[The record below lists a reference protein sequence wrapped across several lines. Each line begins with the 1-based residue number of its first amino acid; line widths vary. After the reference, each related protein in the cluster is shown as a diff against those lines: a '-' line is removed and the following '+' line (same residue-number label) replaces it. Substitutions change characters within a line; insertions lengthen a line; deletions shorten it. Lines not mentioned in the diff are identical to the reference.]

1 MKQFIA
7 FDDELNITNKEPDD
21 AFSYLAGG
29 ELYANTFAAGAGY
42 MIGRTSQINYTSI
55 FLPFF
60 VDEIS
65 SMLELNEDFAEFALM
80 PMQMI
85 FYKTADEKRRGY
97 EKFDE
102 ISEDAQKI
110 VKLAKDLHESSGGK
124 IGFTMDDEPI
134 SQRVNNENF
143 LKELVEQRQKSAFK
157 QLLQNIAYAKFG
169 VVGAI
174 VAGWVY
180 DGRVSGAVVVD
191 VVERVVSAKIADVTA
206 GLLANAVG
214 LQAGF
219 ATLGLGMVIG
229 SILDEAFEVASGLDI
244 SFGFGGDI
252 AGFNEI
258 GQGIYEAPLSFWDG
272 MKSMFGALPTKDLAY
287 DKESYEITGQIAGV
301 KTKYGMYIGQV
312 GDNLV
317 SGKGMGL
324 NKKERD
330 SALGMA
336 KSMAR
341 DLDKASKMSR
351 SEKSRQRQ
359 AEKHGSSSRDGSSK
373 MSRSEKS
380 RQRQAEKH
388 GNTGRNSSHDRNG
401 AGRNSASGGAMA

>member
-21 AFSYLAGG
+21 VFSYLAGG

-42 MIGRTSQINYTSI
+42 AIGRISNINYTSI

-60 VDEIS
+60 VDKIS
-65 SMLELNEDFAEFALM
+65 SMMELNEDFVEFALM
-80 PMQMI
+80 PMQII

-110 VKLAKDLHESSGGK
+110 VKLAKDLHERSGGK

-191 VVERVVSAKIADVTA
+191 VVERVVSAKIADVAA
-206 GLLANAVG
+206 GLLANAIG

-258 GQGIYEAPLSFWDG
+258 GQGIYEAPLSFWEG
-272 MKSMFGALPTKDLAY
+272 VKSMFGGVPTKDLAY
-287 DKESYEITGQIAGV
+287 DKESYERTGQIAGV

-359 AEKHGSSSRDGSSK
+359 AEKHGSSSGGGSSK

>member
-42 MIGRTSQINYTSI
+42 MIGRISQINYTSI

-60 VDEIS
+60 IDEIS
-65 SMLELNEDFAEFALM
+65 SMMELNEDFTEFALM

-102 ISEDAQKI
+102 ISEDVQKI
-110 VKLAKDLHESSGGK
+110 VKLAKDLHERSGGK

-134 SQRVNNENF
+134 SQRVSNENF

-191 VVERVVSAKIADVTA
+191 VVERVVSAKIADVAA

-219 ATLGLGMVIG
+219 ATLGLSMVVG
-229 SILDEAFEVASGLDI
+229 SVLNEAFEVASGLDI

-272 MKSMFGALPTKDLAY
+272 VKSMFGGVPTKDLAY
-287 DKESYEITGQIAGV
+287 DKESYERTGQIAGV

>member
-85 FYKTADEKRRGY
+85 FYKSADEKRRGY

-102 ISEDAQKI
+102 ISEDVQKI
-110 VKLAKDLHESSGGK
+110 VKLAKDLYERSGGK

-191 VVERVVSAKIADVTA
+191 VVERVVSAKIADVAA
-206 GLLANAVG
+206 GLLANAIG

-258 GQGIYEAPLSFWDG
+258 GQGIYEAPLSFWEG
-272 MKSMFGALPTKDLAY
+272 VKSMFGGVPTKDLAY
-287 DKESYEITGQIAGV
+287 DKESYERTGQIAGV

>member
-1 MKQFIA
+1 MSQFIA
-7 FDDELNITNKEPDD
+7 FNDELNITNKEPDD
-21 AFSYLAGG
+21 LFSYLAGG

-42 MIGRTSQINYTSI
+42 AIGRTSNINYTSI

-65 SMLELNEDFAEFALM
+65 SMMELNEDFVEFALM
-80 PMQMI
+80 PMQII
-85 FYKTADEKRRGY
+85 FYKTADEKRQGY
-97 EKFDE
+97 EKFEE
-102 ISEDAQKI
+102 ISEDVEKI
-110 VKLAKDLHESSGGK
+110 VKLAKSLHERSGGK
-124 IGFTMDDEPI
+124 IGFAMDDGLI
-134 SQRVNNENF
+134 SQRASDENF
-143 LKELVEQRQKSAFK
+143 LKDLVEQRQKSAFK
-157 QLLQNIAYAKFG
+157 QILQNIAYAKFG
-169 VVGAI
+169 AIGAI

-191 VVERVVSAKIADVTA
+191 VVERVVSAKITDVAA
-206 GLLANAVG
+206 GLLAKAIG

-229 SILDEAFEVASGLDI
+229 SVLDEAFEVASGLDI

-258 GQGIYEAPLSFWDG
+258 GQGIYEAPLSFWEG
-272 MKSMFGALPTKDLAY
+272 VKSMFGTLPTKDLAY
-287 DKESYEITGQIAGV
+287 DKESYERTGQIAGV
-301 KTKYGMYIGQV
+301 KTKFGMYVGQV

-324 NKKERD
+324 SKRER
-330 SALGMA
+330 SEALGMA
-336 KSMAR
+336 KHMSR
-341 DLDKASKMSR
+341 ELDRSLKMSR

-359 AEKHGSSSRDGSSK
+359 AEKHGSSGRDGSSG

-388 GNTGRNSSHDRNG
+388 GNAGRNSSHDRNG
-401 AGRNSASGGAMA
+401 AGRNSASGGSMA

>member
-65 SMLELNEDFAEFALM
+65 SMMELNEDFAEFALM

>member
-7 FDDELNITNKEPDD
+7 FDDDLNITNKEPDD

-65 SMLELNEDFAEFALM
+65 SMLELNEDFVEFALM

-85 FYKTADEKRRGY
+85 FYKSADEKRRGY

-110 VKLAKDLHESSGGK
+110 VKLAKDLHERSGGK
-124 IGFTMDDEPI
+124 IGFTTDDEPI
-134 SQRVNNENF
+134 SQRVSNENF

-191 VVERVVSAKIADVTA
+191 VVERVVSAKIADVAA

-219 ATLGLGMVIG
+219 ATLGLSMVVG
-229 SILDEAFEVASGLDI
+229 SVLNEAFEVASGLDI

-258 GQGIYEAPLSFWDG
+258 GQGIYEAPLSFWEG
-272 MKSMFGALPTKDLAY
+272 VKSMFGGVPTKDLAY
-287 DKESYEITGQIAGV
+287 DKESYERTGQIAGV
-301 KTKYGMYIGQV
+301 KTKDGMYIAQV

-359 AEKHGSSSRDGSSK
+359 AEKHGSSIRDGSSK

>member
-60 VDEIS
+60 IDEIS
-65 SMLELNEDFAEFALM
+65 SMMELNEDFTEFALM

-85 FYKTADEKRRGY
+85 FYKSADEKRRGY

-110 VKLAKDLHESSGGK
+110 VKLAKDLHERSGGK

-134 SQRVNNENF
+134 SQRVSNENF

-191 VVERVVSAKIADVTA
+191 VVERVVSAKIADVAA
-206 GLLANAVG
+206 GLLANAIG

-287 DKESYEITGQIAGV
+287 DKESYERTGQIAGV

-359 AEKHGSSSRDGSSK
+359 AEKHGN
-373 MSRSEKS
+373 
-380 RQRQAEKH
+380 A
-388 GNTGRNSSHDRNG
+388 GRNSSHDRNG

>member
-110 VKLAKDLHESSGGK
+110 VKLAKDLHERSGGK

-134 SQRVNNENF
+134 SQRVSNENF

-191 VVERVVSAKIADVTA
+191 VVERVVSAKIADVAA
-206 GLLANAVG
+206 GLLAKAIG

-287 DKESYEITGQIAGV
+287 DKESYERTGQIAGV

-359 AEKHGSSSRDGSSK
+359 AEKHGSSSGDGSSK

>member
-42 MIGRTSQINYTSI
+42 VIGRTSQINYTSI

-60 VDEIS
+60 IDEIS
-65 SMLELNEDFAEFALM
+65 SMMELNEDFTEFALM

-85 FYKTADEKRRGY
+85 FYKTADKKRRGY

-110 VKLAKDLHESSGGK
+110 VKLAKNLHERSGGK

-191 VVERVVSAKIADVTA
+191 VVERVVSAKIADVAA
-206 GLLANAVG
+206 GLLANAIG

-219 ATLGLGMVIG
+219 ATLGLSMVVG
-229 SILDEAFEVASGLDI
+229 SVLNEAFEVASGLDI

-258 GQGIYEAPLSFWDG
+258 GQGIYEAPLSFWEG
-272 MKSMFGALPTKDLAY
+272 VKSMFGGVPTKDLAY
-287 DKESYEITGQIAGV
+287 DKESYERTGQIAGV
-301 KTKYGMYIGQV
+301 KTKYGMYIAQV

>member
-85 FYKTADEKRRGY
+85 FYKSADEKRRGY

-110 VKLAKDLHESSGGK
+110 VKLAKDLYERSGGK

-134 SQRVNNENF
+134 SQRVSNENF

-191 VVERVVSAKIADVTA
+191 VVERVVSAKIADVAA
-206 GLLANAVG
+206 GLLANAIG

-258 GQGIYEAPLSFWDG
+258 GQGIYEAPLSFWEG
-272 MKSMFGALPTKDLAY
+272 VKSMFGGVPTKDLAY
-287 DKESYEITGQIAGV
+287 DKESYERTGQIAGV
-301 KTKYGMYIGQV
+301 KTKYGMYIAQV
-312 GDNLV
+312 SDNLV

-359 AEKHGSSSRDGSSK
+359 AEKHG
-373 MSRSEKS
+373 
-380 RQRQAEKH
+380 
-388 GNTGRNSSHDRNG
+388 NTGRNSSHDRNG
-401 AGRNSASGGAMA
+401 AGKNSASGGAMA

>member
-85 FYKTADEKRRGY
+85 FYKSADEKRRGY

-110 VKLAKDLHESSGGK
+110 VKLAKDLYERSGGK

-191 VVERVVSAKIADVTA
+191 VVERVVSAKIADVAA
-206 GLLANAVG
+206 GLLANAIG

-272 MKSMFGALPTKDLAY
+272 IKSMFGALPTKDLAY
-287 DKESYEITGQIAGV
+287 DKESYERTGQIAGV

-330 SALGMA
+330 STLGMA

>member
-85 FYKTADEKRRGY
+85 FYKSADEKRRGY

-110 VKLAKDLHESSGGK
+110 VKLAKDLHERSGGK

-157 QLLQNIAYAKFG
+157 QLLQNIAYSKFG

-191 VVERVVSAKIADVTA
+191 VVERVVSAKIADVAA
-206 GLLANAVG
+206 GLLANAIG

-287 DKESYEITGQIAGV
+287 DKESYERTGQIAGV

-317 SGKGMGL
+317 SGKDMGL

-359 AEKHGSSSRDGSSK
+359 AEKHGSSSGGGSSK

>member
-42 MIGRTSQINYTSI
+42 MIGRISQINYTSI

-60 VDEIS
+60 IDEIS
-65 SMLELNEDFAEFALM
+65 SMMELNEDFTEFALM

-102 ISEDAQKI
+102 ISEDVQKI
-110 VKLAKDLHESSGGK
+110 VKLAKDLHERSGGK

-134 SQRVNNENF
+134 SQRVSNENF

-191 VVERVVSAKIADVTA
+191 VVERVVSAKIADVAA

-219 ATLGLGMVIG
+219 ATLGLSMVVG
-229 SILDEAFEVASGLDI
+229 SVLNEAFEVASGLDI

-272 MKSMFGALPTKDLAY
+272 VKSMFGGVPTKDLAY
-287 DKESYEITGQIAGV
+287 DKESYERTGQIAGV

-359 AEKHGSSSRDGSSK
+359 AEKHGSSSGGGSSK

-388 GNTGRNSSHDRNG
+388 GNAGRNSSHDRNG

>member
-65 SMLELNEDFAEFALM
+65 SMLELNEDFAEFVLM

-85 FYKTADEKRRGY
+85 FYKSADENRRGY

-110 VKLAKDLHESSGGK
+110 VKLAKDLHERSGGK
-124 IGFTMDDEPI
+124 IGFTTDDEPI

-191 VVERVVSAKIADVTA
+191 VVERVVSAKIADVAA
-206 GLLANAVG
+206 GLLAKAIG

-219 ATLGLGMVIG
+219 ATLGLGMAIG

-272 MKSMFGALPTKDLAY
+272 MKSMFGGVPTKDLAY
-287 DKESYEITGQIAGV
+287 DKESYEKTGQIAGV

-317 SGKGMGL
+317 SGKDMGL

-359 AEKHGSSSRDGSSK
+359 AEKHGSSSGGGSSK

>member
-85 FYKTADEKRRGY
+85 FYKSADEKRRGY

-110 VKLAKDLHESSGGK
+110 VKLANDLYERSGGK

-157 QLLQNIAYAKFG
+157 QLLQNIAYSKFG

-191 VVERVVSAKIADVTA
+191 VVERVVSAKIADVAA
-206 GLLANAVG
+206 GLLANAIG

-219 ATLGLGMVIG
+219 ATLGLSMVVG
-229 SILDEAFEVASGLDI
+229 SVLNEAFEVASGLDI

-287 DKESYEITGQIAGV
+287 DKESYERTGQIAGV

-359 AEKHGSSSRDGSSK
+359 AEKHGSSSGGGSSK

>member
-65 SMLELNEDFAEFALM
+65 SMMELNEDFAEFALM

-191 VVERVVSAKIADVTA
+191 VVERVVSAKIADVAA

-219 ATLGLGMVIG
+219 ATLGLSMVVG
-229 SILDEAFEVASGLDI
+229 SVLNEAFEVASGLDI

-252 AGFNEI
+252 VGFNEI

-287 DKESYEITGQIAGV
+287 DKESYERTGQIAGV

-359 AEKHGSSSRDGSSK
+359 AEKHGSSSGGGSSK

-388 GNTGRNSSHDRNG
+388 GNAGRNSSHDRNG

>member
-65 SMLELNEDFAEFALM
+65 SMMELNEDFAEFALM

-110 VKLAKDLHESSGGK
+110 VKLAKNLHERSGGK

-191 VVERVVSAKIADVTA
+191 VVERVVSAKIADVAA
-206 GLLANAVG
+206 GLLANAIG

-219 ATLGLGMVIG
+219 ATLGLSMVVG
-229 SILDEAFEVASGLDI
+229 SVLNEAFEVAS
-244 SFGFGGDI
+244 
-252 AGFNEI
+252 
-258 GQGIYEAPLSFWDG
+258 GQGIYEAPLSFWEG
-272 MKSMFGALPTKDLAY
+272 VKSMFGGVPTKDLAY
-287 DKESYEITGQIAGV
+287 DKESYERTGQIAGV

>member
-42 MIGRTSQINYTSI
+42 MIDRTSQINYTSI

-85 FYKTADEKRRGY
+85 FYKSADEKRRGY

-110 VKLAKDLHESSGGK
+110 VKLAKDLHERSGGK

-191 VVERVVSAKIADVTA
+191 VVERVVSAKIADVAA

-219 ATLGLGMVIG
+219 ATLGLSMVVG
-229 SILDEAFEVASGLDI
+229 SVLNEAFEVASGLDI

-272 MKSMFGALPTKDLAY
+272 MKSMFGGVPTKDLAY
-287 DKESYEITGQIAGV
+287 DKESYERTGQIAGV

-317 SGKGMGL
+317 SGKGIGL

-359 AEKHGSSSRDGSSK
+359 AEKHGSSSGGGSSK

>member
-7 FDDELNITNKEPDD
+7 FDDDLNITNKEPDD

-65 SMLELNEDFAEFALM
+65 SMLELNEDFVEFALM

-85 FYKTADEKRRGY
+85 FYKSADEKRRGY

-102 ISEDAQKI
+102 ISEDTQKI
-110 VKLAKDLHESSGGK
+110 VKLAKDLHERSGGK

-191 VVERVVSAKIADVTA
+191 VVERVVSAKIADVAA
-206 GLLANAVG
+206 GLLANAIG

-287 DKESYEITGQIAGV
+287 DKESYERTGQIAGV

-317 SGKGMGL
+317 SGKDMGL

-359 AEKHGSSSRDGSSK
+359 AEKHGSSSGGGSSK

>member
-7 FDDELNITNKEPDD
+7 FDDDLNITNKEPDD

-42 MIGRTSQINYTSI
+42 MIGSTSQINYTSI

-65 SMLELNEDFAEFALM
+65 SMLELNEDFVEFALM

-85 FYKTADEKRRGY
+85 FYKSADEKRRGY

-102 ISEDAQKI
+102 ISEDTQKI
-110 VKLAKDLHESSGGK
+110 VKLAKDLHERSGGK

-191 VVERVVSAKIADVTA
+191 VVERVVSAKIADVAA
-206 GLLANAVG
+206 GLLANAIG

-287 DKESYEITGQIAGV
+287 DKESYERTGQIAGV

-317 SGKGMGL
+317 SGKDMGL

-359 AEKHGSSSRDGSSK
+359 AEKHGSSSGGGSSK

>member
-85 FYKTADEKRRGY
+85 FYKSADENRRGY

-110 VKLAKDLHESSGGK
+110 VKLAKDLYERSGGK

-191 VVERVVSAKIADVTA
+191 VVERVVSAKIADVAA
-206 GLLANAVG
+206 GLLANAIG

-244 SFGFGGDI
+244 SFGLGGDI

-272 MKSMFGALPTKDLAY
+272 MKSIFGALPTKDLAY
-287 DKESYEITGQIAGV
+287 DKESYERTGQIAGV

-317 SGKGMGL
+317 SGKDMGL

-388 GNTGRNSSHDRNG
+388 GNAGRNSSHDRNG

>member
-65 SMLELNEDFAEFALM
+65 SMMELNEDFAEFALM

-85 FYKTADEKRRGY
+85 FYKSADEKRRGY

-191 VVERVVSAKIADVTA
+191 VVERVVSAKIADVAA

-219 ATLGLGMVIG
+219 ATLGLSMVVG
-229 SILDEAFEVASGLDI
+229 SVLNEAFEVASGLDI

-272 MKSMFGALPTKDLAY
+272 MKSMFGGVPTKDLAY
-287 DKESYEITGQIAGV
+287 DKESYERTGQIAGV

>member
-7 FDDELNITNKEPDD
+7 FDDDLNITNKEPDD

-65 SMLELNEDFAEFALM
+65 SMLELNEDFTEFALM

-85 FYKTADEKRRGY
+85 FYKSADEKRRGY

-102 ISEDAQKI
+102 ISEDTQKI
-110 VKLAKDLHESSGGK
+110 VKLAKDLHERSGGK

-134 SQRVNNENF
+134 SQRVSNENF

-191 VVERVVSAKIADVTA
+191 VVERVVSAKIADVAA
-206 GLLANAVG
+206 GLLANAIG

-258 GQGIYEAPLSFWDG
+258 GHGIYEAPLSFWDG
-272 MKSMFGALPTKDLAY
+272 MKSMFGGVPTKDLAY
-287 DKESYEITGQIAGV
+287 DKESYERTGQIAGI
-301 KTKYGMYIGQV
+301 KTKDGMYIGQV

-359 AEKHGSSSRDGSSK
+359 AEKHGSSSGGGSSK

>member
-65 SMLELNEDFAEFALM
+65 SMMELNEDFVLFALM

-85 FYKTADEKRRGY
+85 FYKSADEKRRGY

-110 VKLAKDLHESSGGK
+110 VKLAKDLYERSGGK

-134 SQRVNNENF
+134 SQRVSNENF

-191 VVERVVSAKIADVTA
+191 VVERVVSAKIADVAA
-206 GLLANAVG
+206 GLLANAIG

-219 ATLGLGMVIG
+219 ATLGLSMVVG
-229 SILDEAFEVASGLDI
+229 SVLNEAFEVASGLDI

-272 MKSMFGALPTKDLAY
+272 MKSIFGALPTKDLTY
-287 DKESYEITGQIAGV
+287 DKESYERTGQIAGV

>member
-85 FYKTADEKRRGY
+85 FYKSADEKRRGY

-110 VKLAKDLHESSGGK
+110 VKLAKDLHERSGGK

-134 SQRVNNENF
+134 SQRVSNENF

-191 VVERVVSAKIADVTA
+191 VVERVVSAKIADVAA
-206 GLLANAVG
+206 GLLAKAIG

-287 DKESYEITGQIAGV
+287 DKESYERTGQIAGV
-301 KTKYGMYIGQV
+301 KTKFGMYIGQV

>member
-65 SMLELNEDFAEFALM
+65 SMLELNEDFAEFALI
-80 PMQMI
+80 PIQMI
-85 FYKTADEKRRGY
+85 FYKSADENRRGY

-110 VKLAKDLHESSGGK
+110 VKLAKDLYERSGGK

-191 VVERVVSAKIADVTA
+191 VVERVVSAKIADVAA
-206 GLLANAVG
+206 GLLANAIG

-272 MKSMFGALPTKDLAY
+272 MKSMFGGVPTKDLAY
-287 DKESYEITGQIAGV
+287 DKESYERTGQIAGV

>member
-60 VDEIS
+60 IDEIS
-65 SMLELNEDFAEFALM
+65 SMMELNEDFTEFALM

-102 ISEDAQKI
+102 ISEDVQKI
-110 VKLAKDLHESSGGK
+110 VKLAKDLHERSGGK

-134 SQRVNNENF
+134 SQRVSNENF

-191 VVERVVSAKIADVTA
+191 VVERVVSAKIADVAA
-206 GLLANAVG
+206 GLLANAIG

-219 ATLGLGMVIG
+219 ATLGLSMVVG
-229 SILDEAFEVASGLDI
+229 SVLNEAFEVASGLDI

-258 GQGIYEAPLSFWDG
+258 GQGIYEAPLSFWEG
-272 MKSMFGALPTKDLAY
+272 VKSMFGALPTKDLAY
-287 DKESYEITGQIAGV
+287 DKESYERTGQIAGV

>member
-60 VDEIS
+60 IDEIS
-65 SMLELNEDFAEFALM
+65 SMMELNEDFTEFALM

-102 ISEDAQKI
+102 ISEDVQKI
-110 VKLAKDLHESSGGK
+110 VKLAKDLHERSGGK

-134 SQRVNNENF
+134 SQRVSNENF

-191 VVERVVSAKIADVTA
+191 VVERVVSAKIADVAA

-219 ATLGLGMVIG
+219 ATLGLSMVVG
-229 SILDEAFEVASGLDI
+229 SVLNEAFEVASGLDI

-272 MKSMFGALPTKDLAY
+272 VKSMFGGVPTKDLAY
-287 DKESYEITGQIAGV
+287 DKESYERTGQIAGV

-359 AEKHGSSSRDGSSK
+359 AEKHGSSSGGGSSK

-388 GNTGRNSSHDRNG
+388 GNAGRNSSHDRNG

>member
-85 FYKTADEKRRGY
+85 FYKSADEKRRGY

-110 VKLAKDLHESSGGK
+110 VKLAKDLHERSGGK

-157 QLLQNIAYAKFG
+157 QLLQNIAYSKFG

-191 VVERVVSAKIADVTA
+191 VVERVVSAKIADVAA

-272 MKSMFGALPTKDLAY
+272 MKSMFGGVPTKDLAY
-287 DKESYEITGQIAGV
+287 DKESYERTGQIAGV

-317 SGKGMGL
+317 SGKDMGL

-359 AEKHGSSSRDGSSK
+359 AEKHGSSSGGGSSK

>member
-1 MKQFIA
+1 M
-7 FDDELNITNKEPDD
+7 
-21 AFSYLAGG
+21 
-29 ELYANTFAAGAGY
+29 
-42 MIGRTSQINYTSI
+42 M
-55 FLPFF
+55 
-60 VDEIS
+60 
-65 SMLELNEDFAEFALM
+65 ELNEDFTEFALM

-85 FYKTADEKRRGY
+85 FYKSADEKRRGY

-102 ISEDAQKI
+102 ISEDVQKI
-110 VKLAKDLHESSGGK
+110 VKLAKDLYERSGGK

-191 VVERVVSAKIADVTA
+191 VVERVVSAKIADVAA

-219 ATLGLGMVIG
+219 ATLGLSMVVG
-229 SILDEAFEVASGLDI
+229 SVLNEAFEVASGLDI

-272 MKSMFGALPTKDLAY
+272 MKSVFGGVKTKDLVY
-287 DKESYEITGQIAGV
+287 DKESYERTGQIAGV

-359 AEKHGSSSRDGSSK
+359 AEKHGSS
-373 MSRSEKS
+373 
-380 RQRQAEKH
+380 
-388 GNTGRNSSHDRNG
+388 GRNSSHDRNG

>member
-65 SMLELNEDFAEFALM
+65 SMMELNEDFAEFALM

-85 FYKTADEKRRGY
+85 FYKSADEKRRGY

-102 ISEDAQKI
+102 ISEDVQKI
-110 VKLAKDLHESSGGK
+110 VKLAKDLHERSGGK

-191 VVERVVSAKIADVTA
+191 VVERVVSAKIADVAA

-219 ATLGLGMVIG
+219 ATLGLSMVVG
-229 SILDEAFEVASGLDI
+229 SVLNEAFEVASGLDI

-258 GQGIYEAPLSFWDG
+258 GQGIYEAPLSFWEG
-272 MKSMFGALPTKDLAY
+272 VKSMFGGVPTKDLAY
-287 DKESYEITGQIAGV
+287 DKESYERTGQIAGV

-359 AEKHGSSSRDGSSK
+359 AEKHGSSSGGGSSK

>member
-60 VDEIS
+60 IDEIS
-65 SMLELNEDFAEFALM
+65 SMMELNEDFAEFALM

-85 FYKTADEKRRGY
+85 FYKSADEKRRGY

-191 VVERVVSAKIADVTA
+191 VVERVVSAKIADVAA

-219 ATLGLGMVIG
+219 ATLGLSMVVG
-229 SILDEAFEVASGLDI
+229 SILNEAFEVASGLDI

-258 GQGIYEAPLSFWDG
+258 GQGIYEAPLSFWEG
-272 MKSMFGALPTKDLAY
+272 VKSMFGGVPTKDLAY
-287 DKESYEITGQIAGV
+287 DKESYERTGQIAGV
-301 KTKYGMYIGQV
+301 KTKFGMYIGQV

-359 AEKHGSSSRDGSSK
+359 AEKHGSSSGDGSSK

>member
-1 MKQFIA
+1 MSQFIA
-7 FDDELNITNKEPDD
+7 FNDELNITNKEPDD
-21 AFSYLAGG
+21 LFSYLAGG

-42 MIGRTSQINYTSI
+42 AIGRTSNINYTSI

-65 SMLELNEDFAEFALM
+65 SMMELNEDFVEFALM
-80 PMQMI
+80 PMQII
-85 FYKTADEKRRGY
+85 FYKTADEKRQGY
-97 EKFDE
+97 EKFEE
-102 ISEDAQKI
+102 ISEDVEKI
-110 VKLAKDLHESSGGK
+110 VKLAKSLHERSGGK
-124 IGFTMDDEPI
+124 IGFAMDDGLI
-134 SQRVNNENF
+134 SQRASDENF
-143 LKELVEQRQKSAFK
+143 LKDLVEQRQKSAFK
-157 QLLQNIAYAKFG
+157 QILQNIAYAKFG
-169 VVGAI
+169 AIGAI

-191 VVERVVSAKIADVTA
+191 VVERVVSAKIADVAA
-206 GLLANAVG
+206 GLLAKAIG

-229 SILDEAFEVASGLDI
+229 SVLDEAFEVASGLDI

-258 GQGIYEAPLSFWDG
+258 GQGIYEAPLSFWEG
-272 MKSMFGALPTKDLAY
+272 VKSMFGTLPTKDLAY
-287 DKESYEITGQIAGV
+287 DKESYERTGQIAGV
-301 KTKYGMYIGQV
+301 KTKFGMYVGQV

-324 NKKERD
+324 SKRER
-330 SALGMA
+330 SEALGMA
-336 KSMAR
+336 KHMSR
-341 DLDKASKMSR
+341 ELDRSSKMSR

-359 AEKHGSSSRDGSSK
+359 AEKHGSSGRDGSSG

-388 GNTGRNSSHDRNG
+388 GNAGRNSSHDRNG
-401 AGRNSASGGAMA
+401 AGRNSASGGSMA

>member
-85 FYKTADEKRRGY
+85 FYKSADEKRRGY

-110 VKLAKDLHESSGGK
+110 VKLAKDLHERSGGK

-191 VVERVVSAKIADVTA
+191 VVERVVSAKIADVAA

-219 ATLGLGMVIG
+219 ATLGLSMVVG
-229 SILDEAFEVASGLDI
+229 SVLNEAFEVASGLDI

-272 MKSMFGALPTKDLAY
+272 MKSMFGGVPTKDLAY
-287 DKESYEITGQIAGV
+287 DKESYERTGQIAGV

-317 SGKGMGL
+317 SGKGIGL

-359 AEKHGSSSRDGSSK
+359 AEKHGSSSGGGSSK

>member
-85 FYKTADEKRRGY
+85 FYKSADEKRRGY

-102 ISEDAQKI
+102 ISEDVQKI
-110 VKLAKDLHESSGGK
+110 VKLAKDLYERSGGK

-134 SQRVNNENF
+134 SQRVSNENF

-191 VVERVVSAKIADVTA
+191 VVERVVSAKIADVAA
-206 GLLANAVG
+206 GLLAKAIG

-252 AGFNEI
+252 ADFNEI

-287 DKESYEITGQIAGV
+287 DKESYERTGQIAGV

>member
-85 FYKTADEKRRGY
+85 FYKSADEKRRGY

-110 VKLAKDLHESSGGK
+110 VKLAKDLYERSGGK

-143 LKELVEQRQKSAFK
+143 LKELAEQRQKSAFK

-191 VVERVVSAKIADVTA
+191 VVERVVSAKIADVAA
-206 GLLANAVG
+206 GLLANAIG

-219 ATLGLGMVIG
+219 ATLGLSMVVG
-229 SILDEAFEVASGLDI
+229 SVLNEAFEVVSGLDI

-258 GQGIYEAPLSFWDG
+258 GQGIYEAPLSFWEG
-272 MKSMFGALPTKDLAY
+272 VKSMFGGVPTKDLAY
-287 DKESYEITGQIAGV
+287 DKESYERTGQIAGV

>member
-65 SMLELNEDFAEFALM
+65 SMMELNEDFVLFALM

-85 FYKTADEKRRGY
+85 FYKSADEKRRGY

-110 VKLAKDLHESSGGK
+110 VKLAKDLHERSGGK

-134 SQRVNNENF
+134 SQRVSNENF

-191 VVERVVSAKIADVTA
+191 VVERVVSAKIADVAA
-206 GLLANAVG
+206 GLLAKAIG

-272 MKSMFGALPTKDLAY
+272 MKSIFGALPTKDLTY
-287 DKESYEITGQIAGV
+287 DKESYERTGQIAGV

-351 SEKSRQRQ
+351 SENSRQRQ

>member
-60 VDEIS
+60 IDEIS

-85 FYKTADEKRRGY
+85 FYKSADEKRRGY

-110 VKLAKDLHESSGGK
+110 VKLAKDLYERSGGK

-191 VVERVVSAKIADVTA
+191 VVERVVSAKIADVAA

-219 ATLGLGMVIG
+219 ATLGLSMVVG
-229 SILDEAFEVASGLDI
+229 SVLNEAFEVASGLDI

-258 GQGIYEAPLSFWDG
+258 GQGIYEAPLSFWEG
-272 MKSMFGALPTKDLAY
+272 VKSMFGGVPTKDLAY
-287 DKESYEITGQIAGV
+287 DKESYERTGQIAGV